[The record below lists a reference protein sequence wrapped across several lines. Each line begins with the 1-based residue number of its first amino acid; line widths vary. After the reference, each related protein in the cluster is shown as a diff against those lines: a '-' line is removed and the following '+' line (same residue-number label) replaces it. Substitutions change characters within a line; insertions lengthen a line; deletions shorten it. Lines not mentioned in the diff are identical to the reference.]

1 VNASLDQLR
10 ANNGRD
16 KSSFEHNAMAE
27 PRLTFDVEATL
38 KQCDHVIKGI
48 LRDKLRV
55 TLSDTDGRI
64 ENEDALDLY
73 GEVVLAVVEELHK
86 LNTTTTPRALA
97 DPCAFIA
104 VITYH
109 RCADYLRWKYRRRH
123 SLKNKLRYFLSH
135 RQGFAV
141 WEGDRE
147 ILCGFASWPTRRQQT
162 ARAEQLDR
170 VRAAPEAFTR
180 FAGRD
185 LHSFNADDW
194 ERLLDAIFNASQSPV
209 ELDDLVN
216 LVAEIIGVQ
225 DEAAQVRSRVSDDD
239 DERPDYDPPA
249 TELTPEEVAWLR
261 QFLRRLW
268 SEVNALRPLHRMAY
282 LLNFT
287 DAEGDVDV
295 FVRNQIVTR
304 NEIGRALNLTVEQFT
319 IMWSELELDTHTR
332 AGASEL
338 ATDDERFAFAWLHLP
353 LFDSIIAKVINGKRQ
368 QVINLRNGAHD
379 KLVRQMKP
387 FFQLKI
393 KN

>member
-1 VNASLDQLR
+1 
-10 ANNGRD
+10 
-16 KSSFEHNAMAE
+16 MAE
-27 PRLTFDVEATL
+27 PRLTHDVEATL
-38 KQCDHVIKGI
+38 KQCEHVIKGI

-55 TLSDTDGRI
+55 TLADTDGRV

-73 GEVVLAVVEELHK
+73 GEVVVAVVEELNK
-86 LNTTTTPRALA
+86 LNTTTQPRALD

-147 ILCGFASWPTRRQQT
+147 ILCGFASWPSRNLRT
-162 ARAEQLDR
+162 ARAEQIDR
-170 VRAAPEAFTR
+170 VRAAPEAFNR

-194 ERLLDAIFNASQSPV
+194 ERLLDAIFNATECPV

-216 LVAEIIGVQ
+216 LVAELIGVK
-225 DEAAQVRSRVSDDD
+225 DEAAQVRSLVADDD

-249 TELTPEEVAWLR
+249 TELTPEEMAWLR

-268 SEVNALRPLHRMAY
+268 AEIGALRPLQRVAY

-295 FVRNQIVTR
+295 FPRNEVAAR
-304 NEIGRALNLTVEQFT
+304 SEIGRAINLTVEQFL
-319 IMWSELELDTHTR
+319 ILWGELELDEHTR

-353 LFDSIIAKVINGKRQ
+353 LFDSIIAKVIDGKRQ

-379 KLVRQMKP
+379 KLVRQMKS
-387 FFQLKI
+387 FFDK
-393 KN
+393 K

>member
-1 VNASLDQLR
+1 
-10 ANNGRD
+10 
-16 KSSFEHNAMAE
+16 MAE
-27 PRLTFDVEATL
+27 SRLTYDVETTL
-38 KQCDHVIKGI
+38 KQCDSVIKGI

-55 TLSDTDGRI
+55 TLSATDGRI

-86 LNTTTTPRALA
+86 LNTTPRPKTLD
-97 DPCAFIA
+97 DPCALIA

-123 SLKNKLRYFLSH
+123 SLKNKLRYFLNH
-135 RQGFAV
+135 RRGFAV
-141 WEGDRE
+141 WEGDRQ
-147 ILCGFASWPTRRQQT
+147 ILCGVASWPSRNLPT

-170 VRAAPEAFTR
+170 VRAATEAFNHVT
-180 FAGRD
+180 GRD
-185 LHSFNADDW
+185 LHGFNADDW
-194 ERLLDAIFNASQSPV
+194 EQLLDAIFNLSQCPV

-225 DEAAQVRSRVSDDD
+225 DEAAQVRRLAADPD
-239 DERPDYDPPA
+239 DERPAYDPPA

-268 SEVNALRPLHRMAY
+268 AEINGLRPLQRVAY

-287 DAEGDVDV
+287 DAEGDVDL
-295 FVRNQIVTR
+295 FPRNQIASR
-304 NEIGRALNLTVEQFT
+304 NEIGRAINLTVEQFT
-319 IMWSELELDTHTR
+319 VMWGELELDQHTR
-332 AGASEL
+332 AGTLEL

-353 LFDSIIAKVINGKRQ
+353 LFDSIIAKVIDGKRQ

-379 KLVRQMKP
+379 KLVRQMKS
-387 FFQLKI
+387 FFDKP
-393 KN
+393 